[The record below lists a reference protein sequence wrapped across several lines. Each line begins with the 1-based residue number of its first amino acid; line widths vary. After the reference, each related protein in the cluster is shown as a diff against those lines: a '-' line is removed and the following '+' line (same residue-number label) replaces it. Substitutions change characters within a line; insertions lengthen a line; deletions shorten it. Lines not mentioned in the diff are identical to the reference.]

1 MNRLFLSF
9 SLTAATLV
17 AAPLTA
23 QDDDERIVVRV
34 TDVQGRIIPFA
45 HVRIENGVA
54 RVADDSGRAVFNS
67 PPRDELRLQVR
78 RMGFSPFIGP
88 AQRDS
93 VTGEYIADLI
103 PLPRALDAVTVAG
116 RRDTPLA
123 RTGFYDRMERVQK
136 GAYAARLITPE
147 ELDFRNPMS
156 VTQMLS
162 GENLV
167 KVSPA
172 GYRKNV
178 LLSRNPG
185 CAMTI
190 ILDGQRAVGT
200 LEESIGFRPNKP
212 PASILMS
219 VDELVNIQSVA
230 AIEIYG
236 SMASAPVEFQR
247 AAGNSGGCGLVVLW
261 TGSRK

>member
-1 MNRLFLSF
+1 
-9 SLTAATLV
+9 
-17 AAPLTA
+17 
-23 QDDDERIVVRV
+23 
-34 TDVQGRIIPFA
+34 
-45 HVRIENGVA
+45 
-54 RVADDSGRAVFNS
+54 
-67 PPRDELRLQVR
+67 
-78 RMGFSPFIGP
+78 
-88 AQRDS
+88 
-93 VTGEYIADLI
+93 
-103 PLPRALDAVTVAG
+103 
-116 RRDTPLA
+116 
-123 RTGFYDRMERVQK
+123 
-136 GAYAARLITPE
+136 
-147 ELDFRNPMS
+147 MS

-178 LLSRNPG
+178 LLSRNPN

-236 SMASAPVEFQR
+236 SMASAPIEFQR